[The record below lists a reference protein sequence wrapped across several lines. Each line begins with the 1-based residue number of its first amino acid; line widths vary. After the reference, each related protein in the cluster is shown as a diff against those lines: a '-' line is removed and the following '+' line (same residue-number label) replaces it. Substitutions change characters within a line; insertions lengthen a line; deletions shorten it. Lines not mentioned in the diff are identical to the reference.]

1 MVHQLVGEIKR
12 QKMNS
17 LLYNQAYYYYRHEE
31 ELSGTIKTISRFEAY
46 CTIIEEKWTIVDDK
60 TKIE

>member
-1 MVHQLVGEIKR
+1 MVHQLVGETKR

-17 LLYNQAYYYYRHEE
+17 LLYNYAYYYYRHE